1 MKTYILSHLSALTWL
16 ISNANSRGDCISDSA
31 GCCSR
36 AEIPTA
42 PHAMELHRLLGLEGR
57 QDYMAALGAHA
68 RESLSVRPQV
78 RACGLAPNSLIAVP
92 CHHPEVEVYVCCPEL
107 AFVQVCQLVDRQE
120 AIYFGNSI
128 CSDFRLEPLA
138 RGGVV
143 FRQGSDSALT
153 SVDRIRSY
161 LERIEG
167 GWGTNR
173 AASALRHMHERARS
187 PKECA
192 LGMLLC
198 LPSNLGGFDLGDLSF
213 NESISIYDGRD
224 RYGDKKYVTRYPDL
238 LISSRDARGEL
249 RQVAVDYD
257 PDSTH
262 AGGWKR
268 VADVRRRNEF
278 ASVRD
283 LTHFTITSGDAADF
297 RYLESIAERISA
309 ALGRRPRPLLRC
321 SRDSFEGRR
330 RLADV
335 RSKRMGLWS
344 RLLCKSY
351 ERVIRD
357 LPLG

>member
-1 MKTYILSHLSALTWL
+1 MNTYIISHFSAFTWL
-16 ISNANSRGDCISDSA
+16 ISHCNALGDCASDAVGCLERATIPGSSA
-31 GCCSR
+31 AS
-36 AEIPTA
+36 EVQ
-42 PHAMELHRLLGLEGR
+42 RLLGLEGA
-57 QDYMAALGAHA
+57 QDYLVHTGAPL
-68 RESLSVRPQV
+68 RRCSQVRPHV
-78 RACGLAPNSLIAVP
+78 RALEGFVGDLIAVP

-120 AIYFGNSI
+120 AIYFGNII

-153 SVDRIRSY
+153 SVERIRSY

-173 AASALRHMHERARS
+173 AASALRYMHERARS

-198 LPSNLGGFDLGDLSF
+198 LPSKLGGFDLGDLSF

-238 LISSRDARGEL
+238 LISSRDSRGGL
-249 RQVAVDYD
+249 HQVAVDYD

-262 AGGWKR
+262 AGEWKS
-268 VADVRRRNEF
+268 VADTRRRIEF

-335 RSKRMGLWS
+335 RSRRMGLWS

-351 ERVIRD
+351 ERVVRD
-357 LPLG
+357 LPLD